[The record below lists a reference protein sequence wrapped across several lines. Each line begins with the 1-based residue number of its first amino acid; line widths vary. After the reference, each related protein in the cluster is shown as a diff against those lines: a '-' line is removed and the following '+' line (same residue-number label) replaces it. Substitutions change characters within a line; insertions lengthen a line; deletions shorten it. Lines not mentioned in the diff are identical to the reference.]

1 VNARHVRA
9 LAGEEARS
17 EAASTQSA
25 EVLRFE
31 NVAVR
36 FDDKPALDGVSLQV
50 IAGETLVLCGAAL
63 SGKTVLLKTAIGLI
77 QPASGQVHLCGNNIT
92 GRQEEELFPLR
103 RRVGFLFQE
112 GGLFDSMTV
121 DENVSYPLVNGINR
135 ELSDTELENRVKEV
149 LDFVGL
155 NSVGEKYPA
164 ELSGGM
170 RRRVGIARAIVTRPP
185 LILDD
190 SPTAGLDPITAY
202 RIIALVMRLRDARN
216 TTSIVVT
223 HRHQDGHIL
232 ANYRYD
238 PQRGRPV
245 KAGSNPSQTHFL
257 VLREAR
263 LVFRGSLA
271 EMEASPD
278 PYTARFAGRKIAA
291 VK

>member
-1 VNARHVRA
+1 
-9 LAGEEARS
+9 
-17 EAASTQSA
+17 
-25 EVLRFE
+25 
-31 NVAVR
+31 
-36 FDDKPALDGVSLQV
+36 
-50 IAGETLVLCGAAL
+50 
-63 SGKTVLLKTAIGLI
+63 
-77 QPASGQVHLCGNNIT
+77 
-92 GRQEEELFPLR
+92 
-103 RRVGFLFQE
+103 
-112 GGLFDSMTV
+112 MTV
-121 DENVSYPLVNGINR
+121 DENVSYPLVNGVNR
-135 ELSDTELENRVKEV
+135 ELSDTELESRVKEV

-185 LILDD
+185 LILYD

-202 RIIALVMRLRDARN
+202 RIIALVMRLRDTRN

-223 HRHQDGHIL
+223 NRHQDGYML

-245 KAGSNPSQTHFL
+245 KAGNNPSQRRFL

-263 LVFRGSLA
+263 LAFQGSLV

>member
-1 VNARHVRA
+1 VNARHARA
-9 LAGEEARS
+9 VTVEETRS

-31 NVAVR
+31 NVSVR
-36 FDDKPALDGVSLQV
+36 FDDKPALVGVSLQV
-50 IAGETLVLCGAAL
+50 NAGETVVLCGAAT

-121 DENVSYPLVNGINR
+121 DENVSYPLVNGVNR
-135 ELSDTELENRVKEV
+135 ELSDTEVENRVKEV

-155 NSVGEKYPA
+155 KLVGEKYPS

-185 LILDD
+185 LILYD

-202 RIIALVMRLRDARN
+202 RIIALVMRQRDTRN

-223 HRHQDGHIL
+223 HRHQDGYLL
-232 ANYRYD
+232 ANYRHD
-238 PQRGRPV
+238 PQCGRPV
-245 KAGSNPSQTHFL
+245 KAGNNPSQTRFL
-257 VLREAR
+257 ALREAR
-263 LVFRGSLA
+263 LAFQGSLA